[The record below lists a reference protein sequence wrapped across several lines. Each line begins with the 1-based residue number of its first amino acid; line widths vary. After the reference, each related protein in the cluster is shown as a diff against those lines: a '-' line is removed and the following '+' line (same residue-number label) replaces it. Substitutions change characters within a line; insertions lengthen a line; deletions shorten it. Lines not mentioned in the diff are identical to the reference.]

1 MSDLWIEFDKKVGEL
16 ESKASNLE
24 QLKGKLAA
32 IPQRL
37 QNVKAKTEA
46 LVKNAKETV
55 TATLKKDMAQKV
67 ANLDKI
73 LTRIN
78 TTESELSGK
87 TATDLEGAIKALED
101 YTAGTVA
108 AVAPSAQTQANTPA
122 PTLPASAKPASAF
135 KPPEKTPEQKRGLN
149 PGAKPFTPATKPA
162 AKPGLNPGAKP
173 FTPAAKP
180 GLNPG
185 AKPFVPAGK
194 GTAVKLGGYISN
206 KKYSQKRKHHKKHK
220 SHKKSSSKKS
230 HKKHKKTKR
239 KTIKSRK

>member
-37 QNVKAKTEA
+37 QTVKAKTEA

-55 TATLKKDMAQKV
+55 TATLKKDMTQKV

-108 AVAPSAQTQANTPA
+108 AVAP
-122 PTLPASAKPASAF
+122 TLPASAKPASAF

-149 PGAKPFTPATKPA
+149 SNAR
-162 AKPGLNPGAKP
+162 P

-180 GLNPG
+180 GLNPA
-185 AKPFVPAGK
+185 AKPFSPAGK
-194 GTAVKLGGYISN
+194 STKVKLGGYLSN

-230 HKKHKKTKR
+230 QKKHKKTKR
-239 KTIKSRK
+239 KTMKSRK

>member
-16 ESKASNLE
+16 ELKASNLE

-135 KPPEKTPEQKRGLN
+135 KPPEKTPEQK
-149 PGAKPFTPATKPA
+149 K
-162 AKPGLNPGAKP
+162 GLNPGAKP

-194 GTAVKLGGYISN
+194 NTPVKLGGYISN

-230 HKKHKKTKR
+230 QKKYKKTKR
-239 KTIKSRK
+239 KTMKSRK

>member
-1 MSDLWIEFDKKVGEL
+1 MGIREMSDLWIEFDKKVGEL

-108 AVAPSAQTQANTPA
+108 AVAPAAQAQGNKPA
-122 PTLPASAKPASAF
+122 ATLPASAKPASAF

-149 PGAKPFTPATKPA
+149 PGAKPFKPA

-173 FTPAAKP
+173 FVSAAKPAAKPGLNPGAKPFVPAAKPEEKP

-206 KKYSQKRKHHKKHK
+206 KKYSQKR
-220 SHKKSSSKKS
+220 
-230 HKKHKKTKR
+230 
-239 KTIKSRK
+239 

>member
-108 AVAPSAQTQANTPA
+108 AVAPTAQAQGNTPA

-135 KPPEKTPEQKRGLN
+135 KPPEKTPEK
-149 PGAKPFTPATKPA
+149 K
-162 AKPGLNPGAKP
+162 GLNPGAKP

-239 KTIKSRK
+239 KTMKSRK

>member
-37 QNVKAKTEA
+37 QTVKAKTEA

-55 TATLKKDMAQKV
+55 TATLKKDMTQKV

-108 AVAPSAQTQANTPA
+108 AVAPSQGQSST

-135 KPPEKTPEQKRGLN
+135 KPPEKTPEQKKRLN
-149 PGAKPFTPATKPA
+149 ANARS
-162 AKPGLNPGAKP
+162 

-185 AKPFVPAGK
+185 AKPFSPAGK
-194 GTAVKLGGYISN
+194 STAVKLGGYISN
-206 KKYSQKRKHHKKHK
+206 KKYSQKRKHRKKHK
-220 SHKKSSSKKS
+220 SHKKTPSKKS
-230 HKKHKKTKR
+230 RKKHKKPKR
-239 KTIKSRK
+239 KTMKSRK